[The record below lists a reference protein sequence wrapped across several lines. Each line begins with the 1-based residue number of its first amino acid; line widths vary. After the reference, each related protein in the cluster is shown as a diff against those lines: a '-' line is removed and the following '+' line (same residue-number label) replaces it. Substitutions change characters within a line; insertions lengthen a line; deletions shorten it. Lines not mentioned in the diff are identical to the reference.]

1 MTLLDLIIVTVA
13 FLLVWLAT
21 LPLIP
26 VLTIALGVI
35 VLVRVARGERI
46 P

>member
-1 MTLLDLIIVTVA
+1 MTLLDLIILTVA
-13 FLLVWLAT
+13 FLLVWLAS

-26 VLTIALGVI
+26 VLTVAFGII